1 MTLWRTNGPR
11 ASAACEPAPRFAWL
25 PFGALLVA
33 LAAIFL
39 VGGTDDGYFHRNET
53 HYGNSAKNMAV
64 AANASVARGF
74 LFIYASRRDH
84 GGLRHLLYNRFPMG
98 GFLLIKLA
106 ITPFDGDLSAQLR
119 AARWLMRLFF
129 GAAAVCAYL
138 GVVRIT
144 RSPAI
149 ALVAT
154 LMAFSS
160 LYLLDYSDIVSNEVS
175 VDLFAVALV
184 FHGLVV
190 FVQRRR
196 FAQLLVKACLAML
209 LGWHALALVL
219 SFVALGAV
227 GATIRRLRGRV
238 GKGRAGVGE
247 GIGRRL
253 AMLLA
258 ATPRSRYLALVV
270 VVALCACGVFGWNM
284 AREHAALDGQRAFV
298 ELPSVRSALRRVGAK
313 NHHFDARPDLS
324 AWPAF
329 AQWQLHRVGTVALPM
344 AAHGL
349 VSLWSEDALDL
360 LALGE
365 PAWRASGAPSLAL
378 WGAVATAAAFAGLL
392 LLPGHRLPMASLA
405 LCEFCWA
412 WLVRGSTMWP
422 SHDHESVFFFGVPL
436 AMFAGLGLLTRRL
449 LALRLA
455 AAGGAVAR
463 RAVRVA
469 FGGVAMAAFVWAAWR
484 VNAMSGDAETGAE
497 RTAMMA
503 EFDAVRAL
511 TRGKDVLVARRAGLG
526 AEAPGARL
534 VENQN
539 ALYYYMANN
548 VLVWDRL
555 TAPRVEADGV
565 VDYVLAFESLGESLT
580 PGHRY
585 VFLYEA
591 GGVLERVVQARRRD
605 YARLAERSPAA
616 RSVWTAHLTADVG
629 AGQSDLVLLKAPCEQ
644 EDADGRFFWRALP
657 LRRSDLPL
665 PNRAAGFERAS
676 FYYNDAGWRF
686 EDKCLLRTPLPAYPI
701 ARLRVGQYALEQG
714 PLLWEAVFRT
724 DIPRLRRALEA
735 ARAAPPSARAAFDV
749 YWQGATLVYVR
760 APCAPADT
768 AARFFLHV
776 RPQRLEDLDRERR
789 RSGFD
794 NLDFDFNEQGARVDG
809 ACVARVELPRY
820 AVADVRTGQWLGGG
834 EVWSVA
840 LDAESKRT
848 AGAAPEARPD
858 AAITQ
863 G

>member
-1 MTLWRTNGPR
+1 MAELT
-11 ASAACEPAPRFAWL
+11 ACARPPLAEPAPRFAWL
-25 PFGALLVA
+25 PFGALLIA

-39 VGGTDDGYFHRNET
+39 VGGDDDGRFHRNET

-129 GAAAVCAYL
+129 CAAAVCAYL

-149 ALVAT
+149 ALAAT
-154 LMAFSS
+154 LLAFSS

-196 FAQLLVKACLAML
+196 FAQLLVKVCLAAL
-209 LGWHALALVL
+209 LGWHALALAL
-219 SFVALGAV
+219 SFVVLGAV
-227 GATIRRLRGRV
+227 GAAIRRLRGWV
-238 GKGRAGVGE
+238 DKGRAGAGA
-247 GIGRRL
+247 GTGCRL
-253 AMLLA
+253 AKLLA
-258 ATPRSRYLALVV
+258 STTRSRYLALAVA
-270 VVALCACGVFGWNM
+270 VALCACGVFGWNI
-284 AREHAALDGQRAFV
+284 AREHAALDGQRAFA

-313 NHHFDARPDLS
+313 NHHIDARPDLS

-329 AQWQLHRVGTVALPM
+329 AKWQLHRVGTVALPV

-392 LLPGHRLPMASLA
+392 LLPRHRLPMASLA
-405 LCEFCWA
+405 LCGFCWA
-412 WLVRGSTMWP
+412 WLVRGTTMWP
-422 SHDHESVFFFGVPL
+422 SHDYESVFFFGVPL

-455 AAGGAVAR
+455 ATGGALAW

-484 VNAMSGDAETGAE
+484 VNAMSDDAEVGAE

-526 AEAPGARL
+526 AGAPGARL

-539 ALYYYMANN
+539 ALYYYMADS

-555 TAPRVEADGV
+555 TAPRAEADGV
-565 VDYVLAFESLGESLT
+565 VDYVLSFESLGESLT

-605 YARLAERSPAA
+605 YARLAGRAPAA
-616 RSVWTAHLTADVG
+616 RSVWTAHLA
-629 AGQSDLVLLKAPCEQ
+629 AGDIVLLKEPCEQ

-665 PNRAAGFERAS
+665 PNRAAGFEQAS
-676 FYYNDAGWRF
+676 FYYGDAGLRF
-686 EDKCLLRTPLPAYPI
+686 EDKCLLRVPLPAYPI
-701 ARLRVGQYALEQG
+701 ARLRVGQYALERG
-714 PLLWEAVFRT
+714 PLLWETVFRT
-724 DIPRLRRALEA
+724 DIPRLRRALKA
-735 ARAAPPSARAAFDV
+735 ARAAPPAARAVFDV

-760 APCAPADT
+760 APCAPTDT

-776 RPQRLEDLDRERR
+776 RPQQLEDLDKKRR
-789 RSGFD
+789 RNGFD

-820 AVADVRTGQWLGGG
+820 AVAGVRTGQWLGGG

-840 LDAESKRT
+840 LDAKSKRT
-848 AGAAPEARPD
+848 AGAASEARPD